1 MVVKRYDDLLDKIYS
16 QTEKVQITAGTNKK
30 RSIIDSLKL
39 EKNVVD
45 FMKIQVKINFFRC
58 VKYISEIA

>member
-1 MVVKRYDDLLDKIYS
+1 MVIKRYDDLLDKIYS
-16 QTEKVQITAGTNKK
+16 QTEKVQSTVGANKK

-45 FMKIQVKINFFRC
+45 FMKIQVKNNN
-58 VKYISEIA
+58 